1 MLQFVCLIVYI
12 IVVYANSNCT
22 FGYMGERLTFVLRC
36 QLYTETLYKQ
46 ISWFDRQERAPG
58 ILTSV
63 FSENMEAIRG
73 MTSETL
79 VKYAEAIFAFICGTV
94 VGIVLCPS

>member
-1 MLQFVCLIVYI
+1 
-12 IVVYANSNCT
+12 
-22 FGYMGERLTFVLRC
+22 MGEKLTFSLRLE
-36 QLYTETLYKQ
+36 LYAETLHKQ

-58 ILTSV
+58 VLTSV

-79 VKYAEAIFAFICGTV
+79 MRYFEAIFAFIVGTV
-94 VGIVLCPS
+94 AGAILCPS